1 MRFIRLPELITMLS
15 VSKPTIWRWVSQGKF
30 PKPTKLG
37 ERTSAWS
44 VADVEQW
51 IAQRQQGGA
60 A

>member
-15 VSKPTIWRWVSQGKF
+15 VSKPTIWRWVSIGKF
-30 PKPTKLG
+30 PKPVKLG

-51 IAQRQQGGA
+51 ITQRQQGGL
-60 A
+60 